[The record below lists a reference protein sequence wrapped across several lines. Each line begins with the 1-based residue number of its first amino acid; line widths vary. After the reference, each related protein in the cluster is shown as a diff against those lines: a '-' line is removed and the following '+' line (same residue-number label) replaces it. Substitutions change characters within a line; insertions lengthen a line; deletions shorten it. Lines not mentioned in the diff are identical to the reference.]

1 MGRYEQNIRARVP
14 PSRGGAVLK
23 IVQNAWATLFGPSGN
38 DKYAASLRQISS
50 IALECSAHFRATQGK
65 DVAGTIA
72 FEHKADRVVDEVHE
86 LLDNSFIMRFDIP
99 DAMRLTDELDD
110 VIDGMRKVALHID
123 AYQRFLGQMRPEAIE
138 LMGLGGDMLTL
149 LDSLVAM
156 LAEPRL
162 SLARVREVADKIDEM
177 ESHADKIVAVHER
190 KLVEEFSSPGAVGL
204 GFIAWHQLFHLLE
217 QITDD
222 ANHCAGLILS
232 LARKEA

>member
-1 MGRYEQNIRARVP
+1 
-14 PSRGGAVLK
+14 VLK
-23 IVQNAWATLFGPSGN
+23 FVQSAWANLFGVSGN
-38 DKYAASLRQISS
+38 DRYAASLRQISK
-50 IALECSAHFRATQGK
+50 IGLECSAHFRATQGK

-123 AYQRFLGQMRPEAIE
+123 AYQKFLGQMRPEAIE
-138 LMGLGGDMLTL
+138 LMSLGGDMLL
-149 LDSLVAM
+149 LLAKVRDVAN
-156 LAEPRL
+156 
-162 SLARVREVADKIDEM
+162 KIDEM

-190 KLVEEFSSPGAVGL
+190 KLVEEFSAPGAVGL
-204 GFIAWHQLFHLLE
+204 GFVAWHQLFHLLE